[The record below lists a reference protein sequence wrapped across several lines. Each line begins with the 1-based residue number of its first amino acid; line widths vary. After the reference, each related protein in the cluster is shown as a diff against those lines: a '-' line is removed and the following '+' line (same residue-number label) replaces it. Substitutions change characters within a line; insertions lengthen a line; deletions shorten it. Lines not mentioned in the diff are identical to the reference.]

1 MKHHITP
8 GSAFDLKGYV
18 SQADWSPN
26 TMSRPPHQGGWGNG
40 PHLKHIDKG
49 RGSIPGM
56 GMSFD
61 HVKAAQIK
69 KPSQI

>member
-1 MKHHITP
+1 MKNKIEP
-8 GSAFDLKGYV
+8 GSAFARDYTTQV
-18 SQADWSPN
+18 DWGRNP
-26 TMSRPPHQGGWGNG
+26 MARQPHQGGWGKG